1 MVSTQ
6 RKELGYLIVRDSGLD
21 ELLRGEKY
29 KKYTRLLHT
38 DSLALKSLCAGE
50 IGVLVAH
57 GKTSRIPLQ
66 PLALVCH
73 DEDIR
78 RLCGRYAHVRTDF
91 SPLTAWCHLL
101 SPDLH
106 SNISGVVHEPQ
117 FASTVAAWSGL
128 IVAETRL
135 LSDRPLR
142 NVRISACL
150 ASATYAVGRTLTL
163 WDNLTVESIVERFDS
178 ANTLCRGTGAASRDQ
193 IRTSR
198 VRAAFVPMWRCLA
211 TLSSAANDV
220 NREEVFPLV
229 VALNALQEA
238 KSCSDPNEAGQFVG
252 PLLKLVPEAQDFCQ
266 LPGIAPESRLKLF
279 DKLVSTLRNTDR
291 TEIVRC
297 NALGLAI
304 GYLATVAAGGAAS
317 LALVENC
324 SDEFPELTGWAY
336 LVGGIGEQVTWTS
349 GFDGLGRLVARELL
363 RPLRLDEPPTC
374 DFGFDEAIVLADK
387 ELKEPLVHL
396 RIKQAKVLS
405 VALYP
410 GVNVAIPIVDGSAF
424 DSTYRDSR
432 EPRDVVVTESQISS
446 VEDPLES
453 LAHALWPHLRLLV
466 IEETSQRYTAKR
478 RSKASSP
485 RSRQQPKSDHA
496 SQLPLADRRK

>member
-6 RKELGYLIVRDSGLD
+6 RKEFGYIIARDSELD
-21 ELLRGEKY
+21 ELLRAS
-29 KKYTRLLHT
+29 TQTQLQHT
-38 DSLALKSLCAGE
+38 DSLTLKSLRVGE
-50 IGVLVAH
+50 VGVLVSL
-57 GKTSRIPLQ
+57 GKTSKLPLR

-73 DEDIR
+73 DEDVR
-78 RLCGRYAHVRTDF
+78 RLCGRYAHVRADF

-101 SPDLH
+101 NPAFHMNMD
-106 SNISGVVHEPQ
+106 GVVHEPK
-117 FASTVAAWSGL
+117 FANTVAAWSGL

-142 NVRISACL
+142 NIRISACL
-150 ASATYAVGRTLTL
+150 ASATYAVSRTLTL
-163 WDNLTVESIVERFDS
+163 WDKLTIESIVERFDA

-193 IRTSR
+193 SRSSR
-198 VRAAFVPMWRCLA
+198 VRAAFVPMWRCLG
-211 TLSSAANDV
+211 TLSSDANDPS
-220 NREEVFPLV
+220 REELFPLV

-238 KSCSDPNEAGQFVG
+238 KSRSDPNEAGQFAG
-252 PLLKLVPEAQDFCQ
+252 PLLKAVPEAQDFCQ
-266 LPGIAPESRLKLF
+266 LAQISPESRLKLF
-279 DKLVSTLRNTDR
+279 DHLVSILRSTDR
-291 TEIVRC
+291 TAIVRR

-336 LVGGIGEQVTWTS
+336 LVGGIGEPVTWTS

-374 DFGFDEAIVLADK
+374 DFGFDEAIVLADR
-387 ELKEPLVHL
+387 ELKDPLVHL

-405 VALYP
+405 VSLYP
-410 GVNVAIPIVDGSAF
+410 GVNVAIPIVDGTAL

-432 EPRDVVVTESQISS
+432 ELKEAIASEGQTSII
-446 VEDPLES
+446 EDPLGS
-453 LAHALWPHLRLLV
+453 LAHALWPHLKPLV
-466 IEETSQRYTAKR
+466 IEEASQRFTAKR
-478 RSKASSP
+478 RGKAGSP
-485 RSRQQPKSDHA
+485 RSRQKGKEDHA